1 MKRNEGAARAI
12 STFIDPSL
20 CWADVPWLRSICK
33 VPLVLKG
40 IQCGEDAVRA
50 ANAGCDGIVVSN
62 HGGRQLGT
70 CRSGIEILEEVMRD
84 LRLTGL
90 DKKVAVYMDGGV
102 RRGADIFK
110 ALALG
115 AKGVGM
121 GRPFLYAMSTY
132 GQEGVERLL
141 DLLQEELEMVMRLNG
156 VNLISE
162 ITGSFVITNDLSRSR
177 CSQDS
182 LSIAVYEPLKPLASS
197 KSKL

>member
-50 ANAGCDGIVVSN
+50 AKAGCDGIIVSN

-90 DKKVAVYMDGGV
+90 DKKVEVYMDGGV

-156 VNLISE
+156 VTSISE
-162 ITGSFVITNDLSRSR
+162 ITGSYIITNDLSRNR
-177 CSQDS
+177 FSQDS
-182 LSIAVYEPLKPLASS
+182 LSLTVYEPLKPLTSP